1 MRLAGSDLS
10 LRVSTRPYEVF
21 EVGAKVWL
29 ELDPQ
34 QLVGLSPAQTVGPS
48 WIAAAS
54 LPGTRRPS
62 PA

>member
-1 MRLAGSDLS
+1 MKSSDFPKIATIKDFLHKHLRALILYVVACCPS
-10 LRVSTRPYEVF
+10 LTH
-21 EVGAKVWL
+21 
-29 ELDPQ
+29 
-34 QLVGLSPAQTVGPS
+34 AQTVGPS